1 MRLGPVVSLLSSAAV
16 LGLSCSRETP
26 PPPPPPTVAEPVW
39 EVVWSTPSAS
49 GQARLEQRK
58 AAEACSL
65 VCVIGGAAPAWTA
78 EGCVASSTD
87 LRFVAEDCRTAV
99 VMYPTPDEL
108 EKGRLVL
115 LRIFRNGVADA
126 AVNDGDLKVGATAGR
141 GRWLGGVNGELGNKP
156 RYSADGRAVEFQ
168 LVTSA
173 GRVGQRLLL
182 EADEKTTG
190 QGAAPLLYTY
200 VDEKGATQF
209 VDSLEQV
216 PARYRST
223 ATVVKSDVSVVAADQ
238 SKPSVRPTAPTGTG
252 SLFNEQPSRPAAQP
266 SSLEKNLSPNP
277 LGGER
282 QLSEL
287 MIRDTQLKRY
297 VPTPSVPGE
306 GHGAGLD
313 IRYGPYGRYFV
324 PHGDH
329 PVAPGSSCGGP
340 NAPCIN
346 SYQCCTQVCSGGSCM

>member
-1 MRLGPVVSLLSSAAV
+1 MLT
-16 LGLSCSRETP
+16 LSCKREEPHP
-26 PPPPPPTVAEPVW
+26 PPPPKVAA
-39 EVVWSTPSAS
+39 VVWDVLWTTTSAS

-115 LRIFRNGVADA
+115 MRVFHNGVLAG
-126 AVNDGDLKVGATAGR
+126 AVNDDDLKVAETAGR
-141 GRWLGGVNGELGNKP
+141 GRWLGGVNDELGNKP

-168 LVTSA
+168 LVTRA
-173 GRVGQRLLL
+173 GRVGQRVLL
-182 EADEKTTG
+182 ETDEKTTG
-190 QGAAPLLYTY
+190 QGAAPSLYTY

-209 VDSLEQV
+209 VDSLERV
-216 PARYRST
+216 PQRLRAT
-223 ATVVKSDVSVVAADQ
+223 ATVVKSDVSVVAADK
-238 SKPSVRPTAPTGTG
+238 SRPVLSTAPTGMG
-252 SLFNEQPSRPAAQP
+252 SPFNDQPSRPTGQP
-266 SSLEKNLSPNP
+266 SSPEKKPSPNP

-287 MIRDTQLKRY
+287 MIRDTQLKPY
-297 VPTPSVPGE
+297 VPPTSVPGE

-340 NAPCIN
+340 NAPCTN
-346 SYQCCTQVCSGGSCM
+346 SYQCCTQVCSGGSCR